1 MKTNYYSSRVPPNSS
16 FDGARTLGYI
26 LEFNLLEEDY
36 IRDYTNYCNSVNYR
50 HLVMSHSLT
59 QF

>member
-16 FDGARTLGYI
+16 FDGSRTLGYI

-36 IRDYTNYCNSVNYR
+36 IRDYTHYCNSVK
-50 HLVMSHSLT
+50 L
-59 QF
+59 